1 LIERCQSE
9 GMSQTHHK
17 RPPSADTGIIHEVV
31 WLNSGV
37 CKSHLLAGLNVGSVL
52 RPGNKDGRRATIVRS
67 AFRSAP
73 PYFLTR
79 FLTRT
84 RIHFV
89 RKAIGGFALDGS
101 AACGFTPDVHVF
113 GVSARNDMAR
123 TIGGAGDAIFDRP
136 RPCHSGEELIPT
148 KTPPEMV
155 RRGS

>member
-1 LIERCQSE
+1 
-9 GMSQTHHK
+9 MSQTHHK

-113 GVSARNDMAR
+113 GISASERPGPNHRGGRRCHLRPAR
-123 TIGGAGDAIFDRP
+123 ALPWRRIDPDKNPAGDGPAGFVVTVG
-136 RPCHSGEELIPT
+136 CYPT
-148 KTPPEMV
+148 L
-155 RRGS
+155 